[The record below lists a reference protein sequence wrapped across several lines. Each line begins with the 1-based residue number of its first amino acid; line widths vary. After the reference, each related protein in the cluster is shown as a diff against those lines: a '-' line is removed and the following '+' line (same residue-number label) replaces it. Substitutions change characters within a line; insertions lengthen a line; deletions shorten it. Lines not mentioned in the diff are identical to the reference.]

1 MRWLIFVLFPFFCL
15 SQNRETLDSAK
26 VEKLEEIHLYSS
38 TQVKEIGFHNLRKTF
53 LPALWSGTNLN
64 FRGVYIENQDPHKK
78 SYITQLVVN
87 GLKIGDE
94 HKKTKIQVRL
104 YAFDPISKKLGEVLF
119 DKTVNLL
126 DNADNLVISVDQLLE
141 FPKKGV
147 IFALK
152 TVEGKVFLRLGKS
165 KSKIPGY
172 IITSSHENPMELYF
186 SDIFKPEKNMETEG
200 FLPLLGLGL
209 REY

>member
-15 SQNRETLDSAK
+15 SQNQENIDSIK
-26 VEKLEEIHLYSS
+26 VEKLKEVYLHSS
-38 TQVKEIGFHNLRKTF
+38 VQIKKTGFHNLRKTF
-53 LPALWSGTNLN
+53 LPALWSGTNLH

-87 GLKIGDE
+87 GLKIGNE

-104 YAFDPISKKLGEVLF
+104 YAFDPISRKLGEVLF
-119 DKTVNLL
+119 DKTVNLF
-126 DNADNLVISVDQLLE
+126 DNVDNLVISVDQLLE

-165 KSKIPGY
+165 KSRIPGY
-172 IITSSHENPMELYF
+172 IIISSHENPMELYF
-186 SDIFKPEKNMETEG
+186 SDIIKPEKNMENKG
-200 FLPLLGLGL
+200 FLPLMGLGL
-209 REY
+209 RKY